1 MLMLSRR
8 LQVLIDDDRL
18 DRLEREAA
26 RRQVSV
32 SVLVRDAIDARYP
45 GDHDA
50 RRAAARCVLAAA
62 PMPVPDPGE
71 LRAELDDVRG
81 RRG

>member
-26 RRQVSV
+26 RQRVAV
-32 SVLVRDAIDARYP
+32 AVLVRDAIDAAFP
-45 GDHDA
+45 ATTPA
-50 RRAAARCVLAAA
+50 RRAAGDRVLEAD
-62 PMPVPDPGE
+62 PMPVPGPDD
-71 LRAELDDVRG
+71 LRAELDELRS
-81 RRG
+81 RRA